1 MNKGFT
7 LVELLGVIAVL
18 ILIFMLAVPA
28 VNKVVNNSENT
39 IYDIQI
45 NKILNSAYDYSLK
58 NLSILPN
65 KYQKNY
71 ITLSDLIYSG
81 IIDPVENPITNEL
94 FPDDYLISI
103 ENVGTKYRNRDK
115 YAKKNG
121 NYLYKIEVEEMED
134 DDYIANKPQIYLE
147 DLDRNNN
154 SYTTRINQ
162 EGVFE
167 EQEPIIYDK
176 NGDEIEDARVTK
188 NILFEGDVVPSVD
201 TSKIGIYKI
210 NFVAIYESNNRT
222 YANALTWNVII
233 VDTEAPTITLP
244 NNSTI
249 ATSVNTFDLM
259 NGVKCI
265 DNSGK
270 CDITYSGTINYGT
283 RGTYVITYTAV
294 DDAGNI
300 SSSRRIITVE

>member
-18 ILIFMLAVPA
+18 ILIFMLAIPA

-39 IYDIQI
+39 IYDVQI

-121 NYLYKIEVEEMED
+121 NYLYKIEVEEMEE
-134 DDYIANKPQIYLE
+134 DDYILNKPQIYLE
-147 DLDRNNN
+147 GLDRNNN

-162 EGVFE
+162 EGVFTLID
-167 EQEPIIYDK
+167 PTIYDK
-176 NGDEIEDARVTK
+176 NGDEIEDARVTQ
-188 NILFEGDVVPSVD
+188 NILFDGDVVDSVD

-210 NFVAIYESNNRT
+210 NIVATYEVNDKT

-233 VDTEAPTITLP
+233 VDTEAPTITIP
-244 NNSTI
+244 NNNTITTSTK
-249 ATSVNTFDLM
+249 TFDLM

-270 CDITYSGTINYGT
+270 CDITYSGTINYGI
-283 RGTYVITYTAV
+283 RGTYVIEYSAV
-294 DDAGNI
+294 DDAGNT
-300 SSSRRIITVE
+300 STSRRIITIE